1 MILRPEQIVL
11 IKIRLIKIRDVHNLI
26 ARASIRSIAKPVSTC
41 DQNPRVSSKRQ
52 NFKINFISTRSDMR
66 GEICACRR
74 NFIALR
80 QGAFDLR
87 ARGELNLRGEIL
99 KF

>member
-11 IKIRLIKIRDVHNLI
+11 IKIRGVCKFNCAGLDPIRKVKF
-26 ARASIRSIAKPVSTC
+26 A
-41 DQNPRVSSKRQ
+41 
-52 NFKINFISTRSDMR
+52 
-66 GEICACRR
+66 RR

-87 ARGELNLRGEIL
+87 VRGELNLRGE
-99 KF
+99 F